1 MLVCVQ
7 REVRGWH
14 VGVCSKGGEG
24 WHVGVCS
31 KGGEGMACWCVFKG
45 R

>member
-7 REVRGWH
+7 REVR
-14 VGVCSKGGEG
+14 
-24 WHVGVCS
+24 VGVCS

>member
-7 REVRGWH
+7 REVRGWY
-14 VGVCSKGGEG
+14 
-24 WHVGVCS
+24 VGVCS
-31 KGGEGMACWCVFKG
+31 KGGEGMVCWCVFKG

>member
-24 WHVGVCS
+24 
-31 KGGEGMACWCVFKG
+31 MACWCVSVKKVKCRG
-45 R
+45 QS